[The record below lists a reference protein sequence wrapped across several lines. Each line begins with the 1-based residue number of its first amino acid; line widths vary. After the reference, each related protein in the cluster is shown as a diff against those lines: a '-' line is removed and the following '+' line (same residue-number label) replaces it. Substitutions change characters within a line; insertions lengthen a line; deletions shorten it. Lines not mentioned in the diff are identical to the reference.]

1 MSRFTAIH
9 TKTTLFFAGVLAVA
23 LLSVCLAHLISG
35 KVQAA
40 SAWTLLQRDEPG
52 YVVVMR
58 HALAPG
64 TGDPPGFKL
73 GDCTTQ
79 RNLSAKGR
87 EQAVQIG
94 KAFRSRKVRIARV
107 LSSQWCRCLD
117 TARLMNLGKVESF
130 PALNSFFNASS
141 REAKQTAEVRRFIV
155 KNRSTRG
162 VTVMVTH
169 QVNIT
174 GLTGIVPQSGES
186 VVLRSNNKGEV
197 KVVGRLL
204 DL

>member
-1 MSRFTAIH
+1 MSRSTATPPRI
-9 TKTTLFFAGVLAVA
+9 TFFVAGVLASA
-23 LLSVCLAHLISG
+23 LIVCFTQLNFSG
-35 KVQAA
+35 KAQAA

-64 TGDPPGFKL
+64 TGDPPAFKL

-79 RNLSAKGR
+79 RNLSTKGR

-94 KAFRSRKVRIARV
+94 KAFRSRKIKIARV

-117 TARLMNLGKVESF
+117 TARLMALGKVESF

-155 KNRSTRG
+155 KNRNTRG

-186 VVLRSNNKGEV
+186 VVLRSNNKGQV

-204 DL
+204 S